1 MIYSS
6 IQHYT
11 KFLLLASLLLCFN
24 LTVAQDEIK
33 TESQSEL
40 EKIDKKKWEKQAQ
53 KYDYNRGSVKK
64 QEEDADL
71 ESKKELKKNKAP
83 LFSPEV
89 QKISKYSLFG
99 IVILIL
105 AFIAFRLIIGGSLW
119 NNKKLEKP
127 KVYTLENLEEN
138 LTEVELDEF
147 LNNATKENDYKLI
160 IRLMYLSILKSL
172 SQKGVIQWKKEKS
185 NGDYLKELIN
195 SNLYLDFK
203 KCTLIY
209 EFVWFSE
216 MTEFDKKRFDH
227 LQPHFEK
234 LLSEIDYS
242 RSHKA
247 S

>member
-1 MIYSS
+1 VGK
-6 IQHYT
+6 T
-11 KFLLLASLLLCFN
+11 G
-24 LTVAQDEIK
+24 TEIRLQQRK
-33 TESQSEL
+33 GKKGKKEEEDLES
-40 EKIDKKKWEKQAQ
+40 KKK
-53 KYDYNRGSVKK
+53 
-64 QEEDADL
+64 
-71 ESKKELKKNKAP
+71 SKKELKKKEAP

-89 QKISKYSLFG
+89 QEILKYSLFG

-105 AFIAFRLIIGGSLW
+105 AFIAFRLIIGGTLW

-147 LNNATKENDYKLI
+147 LNNAAKENDYKLS

-172 SQKGVIQWKKEKS
+172 SQKGIIQWKKEKS
-185 NGDYLKELIN
+185 NGDYLKELRN

-216 MTEFDKKRFDH
+216 MMEFDKKRFEIYSPV
-227 LQPHFEK
+227 LKNYCQKLTVAVLIKPHEK
-234 LLSEIDYS
+234 
-242 RSHKA
+242 
-247 S
+247 